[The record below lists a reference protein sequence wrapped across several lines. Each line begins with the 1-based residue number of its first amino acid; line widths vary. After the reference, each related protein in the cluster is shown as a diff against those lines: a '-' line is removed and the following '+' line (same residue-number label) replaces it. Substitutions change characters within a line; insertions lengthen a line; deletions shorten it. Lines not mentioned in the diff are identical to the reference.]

1 MLIAA
6 ACATAGSSGLGTI
19 AIKSGANA
27 SARPVTFSVG
37 KGTISSSDMQ
47 AWVDRDCI
55 HGTVGRT
62 PIDFCRDPNNPNLW
76 AGSSGEFFV
85 DPPDK
90 GARLMP
96 VRGHFT
102 VEAGR
107 DYGMTQ
113 QVDVGDGPQ
122 WDELRRNPALL
133 AIAATAADLQAARV
147 RH

>member
-1 MLIAA
+1 
-6 ACATAGSSGLGTI
+6 
-19 AIKSGANA
+19 
-27 SARPVTFSVG
+27 
-37 KGTISSSDMQ
+37 
-47 AWVDRDCI
+47 
-55 HGTVGRT
+55 
-62 PIDFCRDPNNPNLW
+62 
-76 AGSSGEFFV
+76 
-85 DPPDK
+85 
-90 GARLMP
+90 MP
-96 VRGHFT
+96 VRGRFT